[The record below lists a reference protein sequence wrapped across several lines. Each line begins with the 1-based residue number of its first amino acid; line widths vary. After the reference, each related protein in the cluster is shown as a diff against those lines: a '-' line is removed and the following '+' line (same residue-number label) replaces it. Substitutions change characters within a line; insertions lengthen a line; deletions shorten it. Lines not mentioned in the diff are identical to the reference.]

1 MQAGLAVSN
10 RQTFFCRK
18 VCEDM
23 NEDTVTIL
31 QEINSGCKT
40 ATNSI
45 DQVIPS
51 IVDDGLKELIE
62 FYKEKHVRIAESA
75 AVLLNKAE
83 KSEKDP
89 NWMARAM
96 TWIGTEMRLMMGEE
110 NSQIAKVMMDGCNM
124 GIQSVSEYVNKYPD
138 ASKESQEF
146 AKEIIRIEED
156 FMQEMKGFV

>member
-1 MQAGLAVSN
+1 
-10 RQTFFCRK
+10 
-18 VCEDM
+18 M

-45 DQVIPS
+45 EQVMPS
-51 IVDDGLKELIE
+51 IVDDDLKELIS
-62 FYKEKHVRIAESA
+62 FYKEKHVRIGESA

-124 GIQSVSEYVNKYPD
+124 GVKSLNRYLNQYEAADEY
-138 ASKESQEF
+138 SKDI
-146 AKEIIRIEED
+146 AKRLIHLEETLAEDIR
-156 FMQEMKGFV
+156 QYL